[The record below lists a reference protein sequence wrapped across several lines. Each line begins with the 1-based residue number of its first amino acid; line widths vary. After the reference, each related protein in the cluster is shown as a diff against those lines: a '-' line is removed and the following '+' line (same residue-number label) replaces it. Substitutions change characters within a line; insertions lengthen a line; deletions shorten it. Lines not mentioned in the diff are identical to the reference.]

1 MGIDPSLK
9 PLNLNVQKAFDLIS
23 KFSMVAQPKGN
34 KPQPS
39 GRQSQYGTQSQSG
52 VPDGS

>member
-1 MGIDPSLK
+1 
-9 PLNLNVQKAFDLIS
+9 
-23 KFSMVAQPKGN
+23 MVAQPKGN

-52 VPDGS
+52 VPDGAS